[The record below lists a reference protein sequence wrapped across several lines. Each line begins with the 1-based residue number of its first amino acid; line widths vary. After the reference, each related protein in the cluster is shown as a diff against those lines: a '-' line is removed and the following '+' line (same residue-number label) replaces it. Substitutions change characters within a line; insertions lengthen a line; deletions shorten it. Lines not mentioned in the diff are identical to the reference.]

1 MTASRHT
8 HSLTHPQAKIVAERS
23 LVIAEDDLDRQRRE
37 RDHLAQKLLLVGAER
52 EDLQR
57 DVERKKEVVAAMTAE
72 RARLMDEAQA
82 AVEALEAQV
91 RW

>member
-1 MTASRHT
+1 
-8 HSLTHPQAKIVAERS
+8 
-23 LVIAEDDLDRQRRE
+23 
-37 RDHLAQKLLLVGAER
+37 VGAER